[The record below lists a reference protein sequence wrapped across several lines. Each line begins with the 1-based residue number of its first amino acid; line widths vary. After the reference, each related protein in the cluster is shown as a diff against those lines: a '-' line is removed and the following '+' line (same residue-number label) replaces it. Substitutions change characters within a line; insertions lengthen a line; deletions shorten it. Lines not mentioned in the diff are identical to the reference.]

1 MNYIVVLLS
10 KFLYLAN
17 AMRIKGPGASEFYG
31 IYEDSRHLLQNQK
44 LPRNIMGYKNHN
56 LFHEFLKQ

>member
-31 IYEDSRHLLQNQK
+31 ICEDIRHLLQNQK

-56 LFHEFLKQ
+56 LFCEIFMQ

>member
-1 MNYIVVLLS
+1 MKYIVVLLS

-17 AMRIKGPGASEFYG
+17 AMRIKEPGASEFYG

-44 LPRNIMGYKNHN
+44 LPRKSWTTKITIYFMK
-56 LFHEFLKQ
+56 F